1 MAFQYTPVASMPT
14 VVTPRS
20 ASQAAS
26 SATPAVVVANRSL
39 SSRTPPR
46 GPGTRAHAATLSRCT
61 SKAATRSR
69 ICSTLCSLPDGDGQ
83 PAGEG
88 PAPHRIWGSCS
99 QRHSKVPR
107 VPTPDLLRAP
117 TRHYRD
123 GDRARRAVSI
133 SSLLGDP
140 QGHAD
145 LFDLEVPGGKWHTV
159 TARLVSAAKRASSVF
174 HARTR

>member
-1 MAFQYTPVASMPT
+1 MAFQYTPVASIPT

-26 SATPAVVVANRSL
+26 CATPAVVVANRSL

-46 GPGTRAHAATLSRCT
+46 GPGTRAHAVTLSRCT
-61 SKAATRSR
+61 SNAATRSR
-69 ICSTLCSLPDGDGQ
+69 ICSTLLSLP
-83 PAGEG
+83 EVT
-88 PAPHRIWGSCS
+88 GSPPGRDRLHTES
-99 QRHSKVPR
+99 GVRARSDTPR
-107 VPTPDLLRAP
+107 SLGSPRQTCCGHQ

-123 GDRARRAVSI
+123 GDHARRAASI
-133 SSLLGDP
+133 SSLPGGP

-145 LFDLEVPGGKWHTV
+145 LFHFDVPGGKWHTV
-159 TARLVSAAKRASSVF
+159 TSRPVAWAKSASSCF

>member
-1 MAFQYTPVASMPT
+1 MAFQSTPVASMPT
-14 VVTPRS
+14 VVTPLS

-26 SATPAVVVANRSL
+26 WASPAVVVAKRSL
-39 SSRTPPR
+39 SSRAPPR

-61 SKAATRSR
+61 SNAATRSR
-69 ICSTLCSLPDGDGQ
+69 ICSNLGSLPDGDGQ

-88 PAPHRIWGSCS
+88 PAPYRIWGSCS
-99 QRHSKVPR
+99 QRHSTVPR

-123 GDRARRAVSI
+123 GDRARRATSI
-133 SSLLGDP
+133 SSRLGDP

-145 LFDLEVPGGKWHTV
+145 LFHFEVPGGT
-159 TARLVSAAKRASSVF
+159 
-174 HARTR
+174 